1 MVDAVVREQL
11 DALVKARVQKNQEQ
25 INHSLRQIA
34 EGNPLGSERDEN
46 RRVQRLSAKTGL
58 DRRQSEALSAT
69 IQKAATEIDHPALR
83 ADAIAERLRYATTAT
98 GAAAGVVV
106 PAARPEA
113 VWGTA
118 DFIGVE
124 FFTRGR
130 RAANAVGRITFQSGR
145 VQGTGFLVAP
155 GLLLTNN
162 HVIETAG
169 AATTM
174 CVQFDFEVD
183 DDGVNRSS
191 TVYGFD
197 PSRCFAFSPINKLD
211 FVLVALSDRLAGS
224 KALDDFGYIPLS
236 EAGDKH
242 MLGELANII
251 QHPEGRLKQIVL
263 RENNLIARDET
274 LEVLHYLADTEPGS
288 SGSPVFNNQWEVIAL
303 HHWAGPHLETRGVD
317 GRLLRTEVNEGIR
330 ISAIVKALREGVGVR
345 DARTQEKVAEAIQLW
360 GTRRSAPVA
369 PREERAV
376 PVAGARANADGSIS
390 WFFPIEI
397 SVRAPMLAP
406 AVAPPPPVV
415 APPPP
420 PGQLEEERRSGAEDL
435 SDRGGYEP
443 GFIPGFD
450 VPLPDFSGVGYRI
463 AKNLQSTGAEDQF
476 ELRYHHFSVVM
487 NAERR
492 LAAFTACNIDGSRI
506 KHVNRETKVVTS
518 NPTLHL
524 LDAESFGA
532 EASDAFRPDERV
544 DPNEQMTKEFYEDQQ
559 VPGFDKPEFP
569 PANASDAVKKAYY
582 KAMRE
587 RTARMLQKGHIV
599 LRGDPCWGTKNEALA
614 AESDTFYYTNAA
626 PQLGFFNQGSRD
638 DHPGEKGKLRWR
650 SVETYILRN
659 AVIEKQRIC
668 VFAGPVFR
676 DDDPDYRFGSKLPL
690 RFWKVAVWA
699 ADDELRAVAVI
710 ADQGK
715 VLDELT
721 QGVPEAL
728 GRMHGSEAFDDP
740 EELARMA
747 EFLTTVA
754 DIEQLTG
761 LDFGDDVRN
770 ADIRS
775 GQESAG
781 AIEDI
786 DVTVKAKSRAARG
799 RSRS

>member
-1 MVDAVVREQL
+1 MVDAIVREQL
-11 DALVKARVQKNQEQ
+11 DALVRTRVQKNQEQ
-25 INHSLRQIA
+25 ISHSLKQIA
-34 EGNPLGSERDEN
+34 EGNPLGSERDES
-46 RRVQRLSAKTGL
+46 RRVQRISAKTGL
-58 DRRQSEALSAT
+58 DRRQAEAVSAT
-69 IQKAATEIDHPALR
+69 IQKTATEIDQPAALR
-83 ADAIAERLRYATTAT
+83 AEAAAERLRYST
-98 GAAAGVVV
+98 GEVAGVGAPV
-106 PAARPEA
+106 ARPEA

-130 RAANAVGRITFQSGR
+130 RAANAVGRITYQSGR
-145 VQGTGFLVAP
+145 VEGTGFLVAP

-169 AATTM
+169 AAASM

-183 DDGVNRSS
+183 DEGVNRSS
-191 TVYGFD
+191 TVYAFD

-211 FVLVALSDRLAGS
+211 FVLVALSDRLSGS
-224 KALDDFGYIPLS
+224 RGLDDFGYIPLS

-288 SGSPVFNNQWEVIAL
+288 SGSPVFNNQWEAIAL

-317 GRLLRTEVNEGIR
+317 GRVLRTEVNEGIR

-345 DARTQEKVAEAIQLW
+345 DASTQARVAEAIQLW
-360 GTRRSAPVA
+360 GTRRPAPVA
-369 PREERAV
+369 PREERA
-376 PVAGARANADGSIS
+376 PVAGARTNADGSIS
-390 WFFPIEI
+390 WIFPIEI

-406 AVAPPPPVV
+406 VVAPPPPVV
-415 APPPP
+415 APPLPP
-420 PGQLEEERRSGAEDL
+420 PDVEERRPGAEDF

-443 GFIPGFD
+443 GFIAGFD

-463 AKNLQSTGAEDQF
+463 AKNLESTSADDEF

-518 NPTLHL
+518 NPTLKL

-532 EASDAFRPDERV
+532 EASDAFQPDERV
-544 DPNEQMTKEFYEDQQ
+544 HPDEQMTKEFYEDQQ

-569 PANASDAVKKAYY
+569 PAGASEAVKKAYY

-587 RTARMLQKGHIV
+587 RTARMLQKGHVV
-599 LRGDPCWGTKNEALA
+599 LRGDPCWGTKAEAVA

-650 SVETYILRN
+650 TVETYVLRN
-659 AVIEKQRIC
+659 AVTEKQRIC

-690 RFWKVAVWA
+690 RFWKIAVWA
-699 ADDELRAVAVI
+699 ADDELRSVAVI
-710 ADQGK
+710 ADQGE
-715 VLDELT
+715 VLDQLT

-728 GRMHGSEAFDDP
+728 GPRHGSEAFDDP
-740 EELARMA
+740 DELARVTQ
-747 EFLTTVA
+747 FLTTVA
-754 DIEQLTG
+754 EIEQLTG
-761 LDFGDDVRN
+761 LDFGDDVRS

-775 GQESAG
+775 GQESAR
-781 AIEDI
+781 AIEDL
-786 DVTVKAKSRAARG
+786 DVTVKAKSRASRG
-799 RSRS
+799 RS